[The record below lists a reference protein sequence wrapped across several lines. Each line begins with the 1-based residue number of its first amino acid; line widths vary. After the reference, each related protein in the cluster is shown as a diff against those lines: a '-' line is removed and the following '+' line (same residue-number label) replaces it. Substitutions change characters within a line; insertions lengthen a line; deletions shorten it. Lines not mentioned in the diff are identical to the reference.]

1 MTHPIIHPNAYPHML
16 DMFQQQEKEVSQA
29 LDFTHPNVRYGHYD
43 YVIQWRDESESLHV
57 FHTSATTYHGME
69 AQGRGMLPDAK
80 VFHLDGPIWLERKNS
95 DEMASVECDLRD
107 EGWEEGVDYDYIPLF
122 DACEAMRPLLHL
134 RKARL
139 QQLIDDFSKAIAA

>member
-1 MTHPIIHPNAYPHML
+1 MTFPIIHPNAYPHML

-29 LDFTHPNVRYGHYD
+29 LDFARPTARFEHYD

-57 FHTSATTYHGME
+57 FHTE
-69 AQGRGMLPDAK
+69 AQGRGMLPHAK
-80 VFHLDGPIWLERKNS
+80 LFSLDGPIWLERKNS

-107 EGWEEGVDYDYIPLF
+107 EGWEEGVDYDYVLLH

-134 RKARL
+134 RVARL
-139 QQLIDDFSKAIAA
+139 RVLIDDFSRAMAA